1 MGQVRDIMEKN
12 VITIDINETANNAAN
27 QMKENDISFLVII
40 ENGKPV
46 GVVSERDFVQK
57 LCINNLNSSDV
68 KISDIM
74 SYKFRW
80 VNPTTKIEDA
90 IQKMLNNN
98 IRRLLILDD
107 EKLVGVITQTD
118 LASYLREKLMI
129 DGTIKNIKK

>member
-27 QMKENDISFLVII
+27 QMRENDISFLVII

-57 LCINNLNSSDV
+57 LCINNQNSSDV

-129 DGTIKNIKK
+129 DGTIKDIKK

>member
-12 VITIDINETANNAAN
+12 VITIDINETANNASN
-27 QMKENDISFLVII
+27 KMKENDISFLVII

-57 LCINNLNSSDV
+57 LCINNQNSSDV

>member
-12 VITIDINETANNAAN
+12 VITIDINETANHAAN

-57 LCINNLNSSDV
+57 LCINNQSSSDV

-129 DGTIKNIKK
+129 DGTIKDIKK

>member
-12 VITIDINETANNAAN
+12 VITIDIDETANNAAN

-57 LCINNLNSSDV
+57 LCINNQSSSDV

-98 IRRLLILDD
+98 IRRLLVLDD

-129 DGTIKNIKK
+129 DGTIKDIKK